1 MELGMGEIMLILLVA
16 LLVYGGRLPQVAAAV
31 GRSVAELRRGL
42 RSTTDLVRDEIEE
55 IAELDPRASLR
66 KAWEAR
72 PLPIET
78 AKPADAEL
86 AQEDIS
92 LKDVAQT
99 DAADT
104 DTSASTDA

>member
-1 MELGMGEIMLILLVA
+1 MYRTMP
-16 LLVYGGRLPQVAAAV
+16 LPIQYDAV
-31 GRSVAELRRGL
+31 VPGRSLPTERMKASL
-42 RSTTDLVRDEIEE
+42 RSFGRYVPTDLVRDEIEE

-66 KAWEAR
+66 KVWEAR

-78 AKPADAEL
+78 ARPADAEL